1 MNEVTYLNSFNT
13 EHYFSNFLKCMDDNE
28 RYSWIKD
35 TLKSLDIEYEIQSFE
50 TFNNIICKGKSD
62 IWAVAHYDTIDI
74 RYCANDNSASII
86 NLIHLKLMNPELNV
100 VFLDVEEPP
109 YFGLGST
116 MLSSYIH
123 DKNLDC
129 RYILNLELTGYG
141 IQICTGSHM
150 NTISFLI
157 QDKLNGIAIDTPF
170 SDTDI
175 FIQNLIPSVLIFTLN
190 KVNEKVIKESIYHCH
205 TNKDTYDKINTNHMD
220 HLVGKLTDF
229 LKEEMSETNR
239 TL

>member
-1 MNEVTYLNSFNT
+1 MNIDLYFNT
-13 EHYFSNFLKCMDDNE
+13 EHHFSSFMKCMDDNE
-28 RYSWIKD
+28 RYAWIKD
-35 TLKSLDIEYEIQSFE
+35 TLTSLNIKYEIQNFE

-62 IWAVAHYDTIDI
+62 IWAVAHYDTLDI

-86 NLIHLKLMNPELNV
+86 NLIHLKLLNPELNV

-123 DKNLDC
+123 DHGLDC

-141 IQICTGSHM
+141 TQICTGSHM
-150 NTISFLI
+150 NNISCLI
-157 QDKLNGIAIDTPF
+157 QNKMSGIAIDTPF

-175 FIQNLIPSVLIFTLN
+175 FIQNLIPSVLIFTV
-190 KVNEKVIKESIYHCH
+190 KKEGEKVLKESIYHCH
-205 TNKDTYDKINTNHMD
+205 TYKDSYDKMNINDMD
-220 HLVGKLTDF
+220 NLVYKLTEF
-229 LKEEMSETNR
+229 IQEEIKSI
-239 TL
+239 